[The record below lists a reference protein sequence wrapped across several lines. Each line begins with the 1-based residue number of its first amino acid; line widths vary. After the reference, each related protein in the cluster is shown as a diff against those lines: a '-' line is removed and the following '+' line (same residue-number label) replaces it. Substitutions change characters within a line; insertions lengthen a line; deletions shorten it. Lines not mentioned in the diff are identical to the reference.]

1 MKFAILN
8 YSGNVGKTTI
18 ARDMLKFNLP
28 DFRLVS
34 VESVNSDGKE
44 ETIIKGENG
53 DELFAEMLIND
64 KLILDIGSS
73 NLEKYLD
80 QSIADN
86 ELLTDID
93 FFILPVTPQRK
104 QQADTLKTVEDLIKN
119 GVLRQQLFIIF
130 NQVGDAGV
138 EEEFSPLISAFNKAG
153 IKTDVQNS
161 IRRHD
166 LYETGR
172 QLEELVDQNDYRALM
187 QQAKNDGDVETA
199 RDYAYRHIR
208 QKRVNALIDCYQKI
222 LGRLLESVHA

>member
-18 ARDMLKFNLP
+18 ARDMLKLNLP

-53 DELFAEMLIND
+53 DALFAEMLVND

-73 NLEKYLD
+73 NLEKYLER
-80 QSIADN
+80 SLEDN

-104 QQADTLKTVEDLIKN
+104 QQADTLKTVDDLIRL
-119 GVLRQQLFIIF
+119 GVLRSQLFLIF
-130 NQVGDAGV
+130 NQVGEGGV
-138 EEEFSPLISAFNKAG
+138 EEEFGALLAAFRKAD
-153 IKTDVQNS
+153 IKTDIRNS

-166 LYETGR
+166 LYETGK
-172 QLEELVDQNDYRALM
+172 QLAELVDDKDYRDLM
-187 QQAKNDGDVETA
+187 QQAKNADDIDKA
-199 RDYAYRHIR
+199 REYAYLHIR
-208 QKRVNALIDCYQKI
+208 QKRVNALVDCYQGI
-222 LGRLLESVHA
+222 LGRLLESIRD

>member
-18 ARDMLKFNLP
+18 ARDMLKINLP
-28 DFRLVS
+28 DYRLVS

-73 NLEKYLD
+73 NLEKYLA

-104 QQADTLKTVEDLIKN
+104 QQADTLKTVDDLIKK
-119 GVLRQQLFIIF
+119 GVLKQQLFIIF

-138 EEEFSPLISAFNKAG
+138 EEEFAPLINAFNKAG
-153 IKTDVQNS
+153 IKTDERNS

-166 LYETGR
+166 LYESGK
-172 QLEELVDQNDYRALM
+172 QLAELVDQKDYRSLM
-187 QQAKNDGDVETA
+187 QQAKNEGDAETA
-199 RDYAYRHIR
+199 RDYAYR
-208 QKRVNALIDCYQKI
+208 QL
-222 LGRLLESVHA
+222 